1 MKELDKVIFCDF
13 EDDLPKQDPKKNKE
27 GEKIFVSDQNV
38 IFNEESY
45 YDNLMNE
52 PTFFVSDQNPVFNE
66 FSYFKN
72 VFNVVDNL
80 NIDDSLQSENKV
92 INIDIEQDINA
103 VLESESDFQI
113 EDSKVIFDDFN
124 DMNNQNIA
132 SVNQPIFE
140 EYVIENQQYSPINLD
155 SESVVNTEFVDN
167 DLDPSNFNKFGEY
180 INNFEETI
188 IDKSIDIISP
198 PPFEE
203 YSVNEENSLLMSDY
217 SSWLSIDKM
226 PIINV
231 DNEIKMMV
239 DDIDVEYIDSFEYLD
254 SDLMTYEENLADD
267 YNLFSMDDEL
277 TFVENDIPLIKTTD
291 FVDTI
296 DYSNYKVP
304 NICMDDHNINLKQ
317 PELVMSVDSTDNEYK
332 DVNIIYPGETPSYYN
347 KNNLFNNIKSYI
359 NKEPESTVNK
369 EVFNNQN
376 YYNYSQSLINKND
389 EVVQEVQITNSFP
402 YYETE
407 MITKKNIIPTF
418 EEQLMKIK
426 KSNNIFRKFYIAS
439 TANAMILKSL
449 NRCAEILSKKK

>member
-1 MKELDKVIFCDF
+1 
-13 EDDLPKQDPKKNKE
+13 
-27 GEKIFVSDQNV
+27 
-38 IFNEESY
+38 
-45 YDNLMNE
+45 
-52 PTFFVSDQNPVFNE
+52 
-66 FSYFKN
+66 
-72 VFNVVDNL
+72 
-80 NIDDSLQSENKV
+80 
-92 INIDIEQDINA
+92 
-103 VLESESDFQI
+103 
-113 EDSKVIFDDFN
+113 
-124 DMNNQNIA
+124 
-132 SVNQPIFE
+132 
-140 EYVIENQQYSPINLD
+140 
-155 SESVVNTEFVDN
+155 
-167 DLDPSNFNKFGEY
+167 
-180 INNFEETI
+180 
-188 IDKSIDIISP
+188 
-198 PPFEE
+198 
-203 YSVNEENSLLMSDY
+203 
-217 SSWLSIDKM
+217 M

-254 SDLMTYEENLADD
+254 SDLMTYEENLTDD
-267 YNLFSMDDEL
+267 YNLFSMDDEQV
-277 TFVENDIPLIKTTD
+277 FVENDIPLIKTTD

-304 NICMDDHNINLKQ
+304 NICMNDHNINLKQ
-317 PELVMSVDSTDNEYK
+317 PELVMSIDSTDNEYK

-359 NKEPESTVNK
+359 NKESESTVNK